1 MKALSNE
8 WVSEIVTLSFKQ
20 QLEQVVKTSRE
31 TLVQRTRH
39 FITLSLLFSL
49 EFLSMNSRDKFA
61 ENAISKN
68 INYPIY
74 QELFVEAGSYSMPA
88 RTQNHGS
95 NALRHSD
102 NFKMEWATDKS
113 LNNIFPSDF
122 SGKLNLNFVISASS
136 VNQQTAIK
144 KIYWWSISTKQ
155 GRDRFLFKCCF
166 GSGLLFPIPFLGCP
180 LVISPRLCISES

>member
-1 MKALSNE
+1 
-8 WVSEIVTLSFKQ
+8 
-20 QLEQVVKTSRE
+20 
-31 TLVQRTRH
+31 
-39 FITLSLLFSL
+39 
-49 EFLSMNSRDKFA
+49 MNSRDKFA

-144 KIYWWSISTKQ
+144 KYIDGPFRRKKAEIGFCLSVVLDPVYFFQ
-155 GRDRFLFKCCF
+155 FRFL
-166 GSGLLFPIPFLGCP
+166 G
-180 LVISPRLCISES
+180 VR